1 MPRKRGYKWL
11 DNLKLGYGGTREEMK
26 RLLADAEKL
35 TGVHYDINNLDDVFK
50 AIHAIQVEMGFTGTT
65 AKEAAGTVEGSYNS
79 MKGAWENFLTALGT
93 GNSQKI
99 RKTTEELCDSIVANF
114 RNILPVIGNIFEG
127 IGQVIEEYTG
137 LPVNDLFKGIVGLIN
152 SSVIPAVKNLTG
164 FIRENKDEMQN
175 LIPVLA
181 AVLSGIMAYKA
192 IKKLSPA
199 ITILTDLVG
208 AMKAAGGL
216 STIGDLTAGFE
227 LLIESVTGASL
238 SVGAFMSVF
247 APVAMVVGA
256 VAISVKSYHDQQ
268 AMANEITDNAVGKAD
283 NLANSAKNLRKEVND
298 LKDQTSEI
306 VGNAKANASVANDLN
321 DRLQNLISTSGTTK
335 EGQKE
340 IAKVVDELN
349 QKVPDLNLAY
359 DAQTNSLNKSNK
371 EIKDHINN
379 MVKEAEMQATVE
391 SLTEAY
397 KTQNKIQEKKAKVE
411 QQIRSNRAMDEEL
424 NEAESAFMKDGG
436 WAKHG
441 AELTKISNARDKL
454 TEANKKNNKTLK
466 SLNASSNENKNEIKA
481 YKMVAEGSAKDI
493 EDAYKKLGVSTKGTG
508 EQAAKNL
515 GVPPSEYEKLKESGR
530 QAAKRV
536 RDGANEKMQEKRTGP
551 GLGEA
556 LADWFTGTGLYKK
569 GSDLA
574 TQLKNGFQSI
584 NFGDMWS
591 AITGRW
597 DGVKTSWSN
606 KWTEIGNAA
615 QGFVDGLRNRF
626 NFDWRLPQIH
636 LPSFS
641 DIQKRV
647 SGFVGSVRSYFH
659 FNWGLPQV
667 HLPNF
672 DDIANGVKGFV
683 HRIRSYFNFNWHL
696 PDIKVPDIHIK
707 GKFSLNPPQAPHF
720 SVSWHAKAM
729 DNPYMFTNA
738 TLFGAGEAGDE
749 IMYGRQALM
758 RDIKEAVGNQ
768 DIVGIVQALNA
779 IALAIEEIA
788 AIFSQIVSSGTNSG
802 SASAIGTQAPQG
814 SSMQTAASNTYG
826 VLADQAQTATQSAQ
840 TDIATSMAL
849 QVADIQ
855 NTAPLMQI
863 AAQAVYS
870 PISQNAINATGQ
882 AKNTVLTNMQM
893 MAIFIASLLGQFQ
906 ASSYSTFNA
915 VALSATDRT
924 NAAKSSTQTIIIALE
939 GWIRGQYSAFYAL
952 GVYTMQGYNNGLLA
966 EKATVVGT
974 TNQLVDAVKEA
985 FRTGL
990 GIASPSKVAFAYGR
1004 YTGIG
1009 FINGLN
1015 STELGKFTRST
1026 VSDMKGAFAKQKF
1039 SADANVNYM
1048 DDDSMKEVN
1057 WMRKYDGGSIVG
1069 GSGDGRLGRF
1079 VSNMLSLVNNDSH
1092 GYSQSNRWG
1101 PDFDCSSSIIYSL
1114 RKAGFDTG
1122 SATSTHNLSA
1132 NLTARGWSRLPYA
1145 NPKRGDILLNDATHV
1160 ELALGGLINAGFH
1173 SAHGHPEPGDQAH
1186 EAYVG
1191 RDPGHWAAILRY
1203 KNGLGNSLADA
1214 IEEAYN
1220 FKKYG
1225 FGTMDAEGDDGG
1237 AAASG
1242 NLSDWVRA
1250 ALKLTGQS
1258 ESLAS
1263 GLIRAAKA
1271 ESGGN
1276 PRAVNG
1282 WDINAKLGHPSKGLM
1297 QTIDSTFN
1305 AYKLPGHGNIWN
1317 PIDNMVAAIR
1327 YMIARYGSVER
1338 VLKPRSKHWYGYAVG
1353 SRFISRDQFAKIHA
1367 GEAVIRKSEN
1377 PYANSR
1383 GGFVTTA
1390 LQEGINAVMSDFAN
1404 KVAVTAAGGMTT
1416 VTNNNDMTQ
1425 NVYFQE
1431 TPKQPSA
1438 FRAEL
1443 RQAGRS
1449 LAFNGN

>member
-1 MPRKRGYKWL
+1 MNIL
-11 DNLKLGYGGTREEMK
+11 YGGTREEMK

-127 IGQVIEEYTG
+127 VGQVIEEYTG
-137 LPVNDLFKGIVGLIN
+137 LPVNDLFKGIVGIIN
-152 SSVIPAVKNLTG
+152 SSVIPAIKDATQFLSKHKEQVKELTPLLVG
-164 FIRENKDEMQN
+164 LLGALMAFKALSALAGIIKGIQTFFTILSMIKSFAGLVAFIKG
-175 LIPVLA
+175 L
-181 AVLSGIMAYKA
+181 GG
-192 IKKLSPA
+192 A
-199 ITILTDLVG
+199 ITGAFGGPVGLAIVAIAGLVTALITLYNTNEKFRDFINGVWNGIKTVVLTVINAVKTAFGAVVQFFQGRIQLAQQQWQAVRSAFEAVG
-208 AMKAAGGL
+208 NVISIVFNTIENVITVVLM
-216 STIGDLTAGFE
+216 TIGNIIEAWIQLI
-227 LLIESVTGASL
+227 LLPFQFIWVNFKDQIIA
-238 SVGAFMSVF
+238 VWNAI
-247 APVAMVVGA
+247 VGA
-256 VAISVKSYHDQQ
+256 VQTAINVIASVIQTVGMVIQAVWSFIWGGISISFRTVWNGMVAFFSPIINGIASVIMGFLTVVQSGWNIAWGAISTVFTLAWHGMQVVFLP
-268 AMANEITDNAVGKAD
+268 IINAIRAVILGTINVIRGAF
-283 NLANSAKNLRKEVND
+283 SAIVNF
-298 LKDQTSEI
+298 I
-306 VGNAKANASVANDLN
+306 N
-321 DRLQNLISTSGTTK
+321 DRIHLAEKQA
-335 EGQKE
+335 QF
-340 IAKVVDELN
+340 IADVMSRIRDAVMIPVNAIRDGWSHAVD
-349 QKVPDLNLAY
+349 
-359 DAQTNSLNKSNK
+359 
-371 EIKDHINN
+371 
-379 MVKEAEMQATVE
+379 TVRN
-391 SLTEAY
+391 A
-397 KTQNKIQEKKAKVE
+397 IDR
-411 QQIRSNRAMDEEL
+411 IRS
-424 NEAESAFMKDGG
+424 F
-436 WAKHG
+436 
-441 AELTKISNARDKL
+441 
-454 TEANKKNNKTLK
+454 
-466 SLNASSNENKNEIKA
+466 
-481 YKMVAEGSAKDI
+481 
-493 EDAYKKLGVSTKGTG
+493 
-508 EQAAKNL
+508 
-515 GVPPSEYEKLKESGR
+515 
-530 QAAKRV
+530 
-536 RDGANEKMQEKRTGP
+536 
-551 GLGEA
+551 
-556 LADWFTGTGLYKK
+556 
-569 GSDLA
+569 
-574 TQLKNGFQSI
+574 
-584 NFGDMWS
+584 
-591 AITGRW
+591 
-597 DGVKTSWSN
+597 
-606 KWTEIGNAA
+606 
-615 QGFVDGLRNRF
+615 
-626 NFDWRLPQIH
+626 
-636 LPSFS
+636 
-641 DIQKRV
+641 
-647 SGFVGSVRSYFH
+647 FH
-659 FNWGLPQV
+659 FNWELPKIK
-667 HLPNF
+667 LPHF
-672 DDIANGVKGFV
+672 K
-683 HRIRSYFNFNWHL
+683 
-696 PDIKVPDIHIK
+696 IK
-707 GKFSLNPPQAPHF
+707 GKFSLNPPEAPKF
-720 SVSWHAKAM
+720 SVEWYAKAM

-826 VLADQAQTATQSAQ
+826 VLADQAHTATQSAQ
-840 TDIATSMAL
+840 TDIVTSMAL

-974 TNQLVDAVKEA
+974 TNQLVDAVKKA

-1057 WMRKYDGGSIVG
+1057 WMRKYDGGSVVG
-1069 GSGDGRLGRF
+1069 GSGDGKLGRF
-1079 VSNMLSLVNNDSH
+1079 VSNMLNLVNNDSH

-1122 SATSTHNLSA
+1122 SASSTHNLST

-1160 ELALGGLINAGFH
+1160 EMALGGLINAGFH

-1225 FGTMDAEGDDGG
+1225 FGTMDAEGDDEG

-1242 NLSDWVRA
+1242 KLSDWVRA

-1276 PRAVNG
+1276 PRAVNN
-1282 WDINAKLGHPSKGLM
+1282 WDINAKLGHPSKGVM
-1297 QTIDSTFN
+1297 QMIDSTFN
-1305 AYKLPGHGNIWN
+1305 AYKLLGHGNIWN
-1317 PIDNMVAAIR
+1317 PIDNIVAAIR